1 MRYLTLSEVLE
12 LHRRIIQRS
21 GGSLGIRDLN
31 AIESALAQ
39 PRMTFGGEDL
49 YATIVEKASAVG
61 FSLIQNHP
69 FIDGNKRI
77 GHAAIETFLVLN
89 GFEISAPVNEQEQII
104 LSVASGTME
113 RAEFLEWLR
122 IHVVKA
128 SVP

>member
-1 MRYLTLSEVLE
+1 VRYLTLSEVLE

-89 GFEISAPVNEQEQII
+89 GFEISASVNEQEQII
-104 LSVASGTME
+104 LSVASGTLE